1 MQFMDKW
8 DLLAMQ
14 PYSGQAVEDIAPD
27 LRRLVMDEYVAF
39 YRVRDGDVVIVRILH
54 GRRDF
59 SSEDF
64 SD

>member
-1 MQFMDKW
+1 
-8 DLLAMQ
+8 
-14 PYSGQAVEDIAPD
+14 VI
-27 LRRLVMDEYVAF
+27 DEHVAF